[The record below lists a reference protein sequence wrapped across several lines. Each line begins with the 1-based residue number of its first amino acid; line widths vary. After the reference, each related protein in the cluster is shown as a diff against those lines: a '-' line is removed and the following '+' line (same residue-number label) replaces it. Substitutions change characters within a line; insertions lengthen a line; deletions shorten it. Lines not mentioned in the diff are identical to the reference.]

1 MLEISAAGIEI
12 RPMTAEDLETVLS
25 WRNLPQV
32 RNYMKTNHIITEE
45 EHYSWWARVHGHPD
59 MRYLIAEDRG
69 KMKGLVSFSSVNR
82 YHGTGSWAFYI
93 GESERRRGMG
103 SLLEFIA
110 LDYAFRSIELRKLCC
125 EVLSNN
131 PAVVKLHQRFGFQI
145 EGCLRAQ
152 FVRDDQLLDSI
163 QLAMFRVEWEEKYRQ
178 AALQVLQ
185 PLLR

>member
-1 MLEISAAGIEI
+1 
-12 RPMTAEDLETVLS
+12 MTAEDLGEVLS

-45 EHYSWWARVHGHPD
+45 EHYSWWERVRGHPD
-59 MRYLIAEDRG
+59 MRYLIAEDWG
-69 KMKGLVSFSSVNR
+69 KMKGVVSFSSINH

-93 GESERRRGMG
+93 GVSERRRGMG

-110 LDYAFRSIELRKLCC
+110 LDYAFRDIGLRKLCC

-145 EGCLRAQ
+145 EGSLRAQ
-152 FVRDDQLLDSI
+152 FVRDDQLLDLV
-163 QLAMFRVEWEEKYRQ
+163 QLAMFRVEWEERHRQ
-178 AALQVLQ
+178 AALQALQ
-185 PLLR
+185 PLLK